1 MFAEAV
7 FRSMGRDHRSHKE
20 KANIGWNHMCM
31 EETDLQG
38 CKLGDWAERV
48 DASTYRCKLCNKVGV
63 VPATDN
69 NFYVPP
75 INSED
80 DLFPY
85 SYRGATR
92 HRRL

>member
-7 FRSMGRDHRSHKE
+7 FRSMGRDHRSQKE
-20 KANIGWNHMCM
+20 KANIGWNHVWM

-63 VPATDN
+63 VQWN
-69 NFYVPP
+69 
-75 INSED
+75 EKW
-80 DLFPY
+80 
-85 SYRGATR
+85 G
-92 HRRL
+92 RLQISQRASPERAQFG

>member
-20 KANIGWNHMCM
+20 KANIGWNHVWM

-48 DASTYRCKLCNKVGV
+48 DASTYRQGYHSEPNSIRYGSKKHLFRV
-63 VPATDN
+63 VLA
-69 NFYVPP
+69 
-75 INSED
+75 
-80 DLFPY
+80 
-85 SYRGATR
+85 
-92 HRRL
+92 